1 MHTYM
6 ALFQTVLMAVTM
18 FFMPDSP
25 KHLVDKEKEEDAR
38 KAIKWLKGSDYLGV
52 EDDIYAIKNAEVE
65 TNDEGN
71 SIGLLEQFTKLVYL
85 KPLCISL
92 GLMLFQQFTGVYQ
105 ILFSLQDI
113 FEKSGSDLDKGLSA
127 FIVTFMQVN

>member
-1 MHTYM
+1 
-6 ALFQTVLMAVTM
+6 M

-92 GLMLFQQFTGVYQ
+92 GLMFFQQFTGIYQ
-105 ILFSLQDI
+105 VLFSLQDI
-113 FEKSGSDLDKGLSA
+113 FFCEYACVYNGFCLEHNP
-127 FIVTFMQVN
+127 Q